1 MKYIVFE
8 NTENYEDSIVLIADK
23 NIKTIENPDNN
34 IKAGYGNY
42 KIHEPSGGLVF
53 DNLRLLRHF
62 FEGARDVFGEG
73 DSCYGSPTDDEK
85 MKRKTMTCFIY
96 EFLTA
101 SHIKKEMELEGGLNV
116 GLYYIEDDQDSET
129 YNSYLDYINSI
140 ERDLHLK
147 KIEKGDSMK
156 QVTFKLTN
164 PELKSL
170 WPTTSSKTLTFFRL
184 LECCDKNKTHSHYE
198 CEVFDVDK
206 FRDFLNNKMSAI
218 ETEQKASDYID
229 RQKIDTLV
237 ELRIVLSKLNDA
249 VIDSLKK
256 PKMNHQYWLKNQ
268 KKRSNKLEEG
278 KVYALTGGPND
289 KCVAN
294 GDSWEDCVVQNDEPK
309 EKLFDVEFMDGIC
322 QKNIVCT
329 WERLGQIKIEKP
341 YIVKFK
347 IKEKK

>member
-101 SHIKKEMELEGGLNV
+101 SHIKREMELEGGLNV

-129 YNSYLDYINSI
+129 YNSYLDYINFI
-140 ERDLHLK
+140 EKDLHFK
-147 KIEKGDSMK
+147 KI
-156 QVTFKLTN
+156 
-164 PELKSL
+164 
-170 WPTTSSKTLTFFRL
+170 
-184 LECCDKNKTHSHYE
+184 
-198 CEVFDVDK
+198 
-206 FRDFLNNKMSAI
+206 
-218 ETEQKASDYID
+218 
-229 RQKIDTLV
+229 
-237 ELRIVLSKLNDA
+237 
-249 VIDSLKK
+249 
-256 PKMNHQYWLKNQ
+256 
-268 KKRSNKLEEG
+268 
-278 KVYALTGGPND
+278 
-289 KCVAN
+289 N
-294 GDSWEDCVVQNDEPK
+294 GDSCEDSIVQNDEPK

-347 IKEKK
+347 IKERK

>member
-101 SHIKKEMELEGGLNV
+101 SHIKREMELEGGLNV

-129 YNSYLDYINSI
+129 YNSYLDYINFI
-140 ERDLHLK
+140 ERELHLK
-147 KIEKGDSMK
+147 K
-156 QVTFKLTN
+156 
-164 PELKSL
+164 
-170 WPTTSSKTLTFFRL
+170 
-184 LECCDKNKTHSHYE
+184 
-198 CEVFDVDK
+198 
-206 FRDFLNNKMSAI
+206 
-218 ETEQKASDYID
+218 
-229 RQKIDTLV
+229 
-237 ELRIVLSKLNDA
+237 
-249 VIDSLKK
+249 
-256 PKMNHQYWLKNQ
+256 
-268 KKRSNKLEEG
+268 SNKPEEG
-278 KVYALTGGPND
+278 KVYALTGGVGD
-289 KCVAN
+289 KCIAN
-294 GDSWEDCVVQNDEPK
+294 GDSWKDSVVQNDEPK
-309 EKLFDVEFMDGIC
+309 TFKIIRFFKDDDRP
-322 QKNIVCT
+322 NIVLLTGLTFEQAQNHCQDPDT
-329 WERLGQIKIEKP
+329 SGDGWFDGYESDVVQNDEPQDFEGHCPKCDSDNLDNVSGGVEYTDMACDDCGHKFGIECKGWV
-341 YIVKFK
+341 IS
-347 IKEKK
+347 